1 MGDVQRGDIKLLLQ
15 LADLVAHAATQVGV
29 EVTQRLIKQ
38 QHFRLEDQRAGQRHA
53 LLLPAGDLIDKAVF
67 ESFQI
72 HHRQRLF
79 DAGFQ
84 LCARYAEHFQA
95 ITDILSQRH
104 MREQGIG
111 LKHHTDIALL
121 NRAMGD
127 VFAINENLPFA
138 RFFQPGN
145 QAQNSGFAAAGRAEQ
160 RHHLPLRDGE
170 VDIVDYRIT
179 AKSFSDVAQFNEIF
193 LSHSA
198 LHYAWF
204 LAFEWEVRDSPIS
217 QSKMKIIAS
226 ITTIRMEP

>member
-111 LKHHTDIALL
+111 LKHHTDI
-121 NRAMGD
+121 
-127 VFAINENLPFA
+127 
-138 RFFQPGN
+138 
-145 QAQNSGFAAAGRAEQ
+145 SAAE
-160 RHHLPLRDGE
+160 
-170 VDIVDYRIT
+170 
-179 AKSFSDVAQFNEIF
+179 
-193 LSHSA
+193 
-198 LHYAWF
+198 
-204 LAFEWEVRDSPIS
+204 
-217 QSKMKIIAS
+217 
-226 ITTIRMEP
+226 